1 MKGTLRGHLVQLPSK
16 DAYRQIRLLGDP
28 TILTL
33 NVSKDGA
40 STTHLGNLCQ
50 CFTTVIVKSFSL
62 ACRKSHLSQRY
73 GLYLTAVLLDGLLAP
88 LGSETERHRM
98 LHQHVS
104 SLMLSVCFFFRQ
116 VEASDWWCSFFNPTH
131 GFLLICDREELRKH
145 RKDHSRCWR

>member
-1 MKGTLRGHLVQLPSK
+1 MEVRSHRFLQPQSCAAPHARSSS
-16 DAYRQIRLLGDP
+16 
-28 TILTL
+28 LTL
-33 NVSKDGA
+33 NVSRGGV
-40 STTHLGNLCQ
+40 STHGQPMPLLHHSYCQ
-50 CFTTVIVKSFSL
+50 NFSL
-62 ACRKSHLSQRY
+62 ACGKSHLSQRY
-73 GLYLTAVLLDGLLAP
+73 RLYLTAALLDGLLAP

-145 RKDHSRCWR
+145 HKDHSRCWR